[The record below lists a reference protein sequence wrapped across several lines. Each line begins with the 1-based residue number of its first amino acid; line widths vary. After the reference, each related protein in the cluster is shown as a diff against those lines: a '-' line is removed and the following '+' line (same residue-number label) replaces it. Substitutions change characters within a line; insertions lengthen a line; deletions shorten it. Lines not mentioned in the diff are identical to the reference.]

1 MHRPDDSNCLKN
13 IYKSSSST
21 YPQALLLL
29 LIFLYIKKNKLVRN
43 EKGGRM
49 EFKINRN
56 TFLDGIQKTLGI
68 VEKKTTTPILNNVL
82 LKAENNHL
90 KIIATD
96 REISL
101 ISDYEADIAEKG
113 EITLSAK
120 KLYEM
125 VREIQGD
132 LVHFTKS
139 ANNIIKVTS
148 QRAVY
153 KIPGLPADD
162 FPNVAESQD
171 VTFYN
176 IPGQLLKDL
185 INKTSFAMA
194 SDETRKN
201 LNGVLLETSTD
212 GSNHIWRMVATDGHR
227 LAVAKVST
235 ADPCPE
241 MTKGMI
247 IPRKGLME
255 VKKIIDINEN
265 IGIGLHKNMFVVK
278 TDNTILK
285 VNLVDAEYPDYKRVI
300 PSEKGIAVTLDK
312 ESFLHALRRMNVVSS
327 ERYSGVI
334 ISFTEGKMTLN
345 STNLDVGEA
354 TEEIDIAYTGEDMD
368 VGFNV
373 NYVIDAVSVVSAENV
388 VLEVGVGL
396 KPTVVKPLDG
406 DQYLCI
412 VMPLKI

>member
-1 MHRPDDSNCLKN
+1 
-13 IYKSSSST
+13 
-21 YPQALLLL
+21 
-29 LIFLYIKKNKLVRN
+29 
-43 EKGGRM
+43 M

-82 LKAENNHL
+82 LKTEHNKL

-101 ISDYEADIAEKG
+101 ISDYDADIAEKG

-125 VREIQGD
+125 VREIQGEV
-132 LVHFTKS
+132 VHLTKS
-139 ANNIIKVTS
+139 ANNIVKVTC

-162 FPNVAESQD
+162 FPSVGDIQNIQ
-171 VTFYN
+171 FFN
-176 IPGQLLKDL
+176 IPGAAVKDL

-194 SDETRKN
+194 FDESRKN
-201 LNGVLLETSTD
+201 LNGVLLETATD
-212 GSNHIWRMVATDGHR
+212 GTTHTWRMIATDGHR
-227 LAVAKVST
+227 LAVAREIT
-235 ADPCPE
+235 PEPCPE
-241 MTKGMI
+241 MTKGVI

-255 VKKIIDINEN
+255 VKKITDVHDGVS
-265 IGIGLHKNMFVVK
+265 IGIQKNMLVVK
-278 TDNTILK
+278 TENTILK
-285 VNLVDAEYPDYKRVI
+285 VNLVDGEYPDYKRVI
-300 PSEKGIAVTLDK
+300 PAEKGVSITLDK
-312 ESFLHALRRMNVVSS
+312 ETFLHALRRMNVVSS

-334 ISFTEGKMTLN
+334 ISLTSGKMTLN

-354 TEEIDIAYTGEDMD
+354 TEEIDITYTGEDMD

-373 NYVIDAVSVVSAENV
+373 NYVIDAVSVIPTENV
-388 VLEVGVGL
+388 IMEVGVGL
-396 KPTVVKPLDG
+396 KPTLIKPGEG
-406 DQYLCI
+406 DNYLCI

>member
-1 MHRPDDSNCLKN
+1 
-13 IYKSSSST
+13 
-21 YPQALLLL
+21 
-29 LIFLYIKKNKLVRN
+29 
-43 EKGGRM
+43 M

-56 TFLDGIQKTLGI
+56 TFLEGIQKTLGI

-82 LKAENNHL
+82 LKTEHNKL

-101 ISDYEADIAEKG
+101 ISDYDADIAEKG

-125 VREIQGD
+125 VREIQGEV
-132 LVHFTKS
+132 VHFTKS
-139 ANNIIKVTS
+139 ANNIVKVTC

-162 FPNVAESQD
+162 FPSVADSQNVQF
-171 VTFYN
+171 VH
-176 IPGQLLKDL
+176 IPGSSIIEL
-185 INKTSFAMA
+185 INNTSFAMA
-194 SDETRKN
+194 FDESRKN
-201 LNGVLLETSTD
+201 LNGVFLEIASD
-212 GSNHIWRMVATDGHR
+212 GTNHIWRMVATDGHR
-227 LAVAKVST
+227 LAVARVNT
-235 ADPCPE
+235 ADPFPE
-241 MTKGMI
+241 MTKGII

-255 VKKIIDINEN
+255 VKKIIDVHEN
-265 IGIGLHKNMFVVK
+265 VSVGVHKNMFVVK
-278 TDNTILK
+278 TENTILK

-300 PSEKGIAVTLDK
+300 PTEKGVAVNLDK
-312 ESFLHALRRMNVVSS
+312 ETFLHALRRMNVVSS

-334 ISFTEGKMTLN
+334 LSLSEGKMTLN

-354 TEEIDIAYTGEDMD
+354 TEEIDINYTGEEFE

-373 NYVIDAVSVVSAENV
+373 NYVIDAVSAISLEGVVMEI
-388 VLEVGVGL
+388 GVGL
-396 KPTVVKPLDG
+396 KPTLIKPAEG
-406 DQYLCI
+406 DNYLCI

>member
-1 MHRPDDSNCLKN
+1 
-13 IYKSSSST
+13 
-21 YPQALLLL
+21 
-29 LIFLYIKKNKLVRN
+29 
-43 EKGGRM
+43 M

-68 VEKKTTTPILNNVL
+68 VEKKTTMPILNNVL
-82 LKAENNHL
+82 LKTDHNKL

-101 ISDYEADIAEKG
+101 ISDYEADVAEKG
-113 EITLSAK
+113 EITLAAK
-120 KLYEM
+120 KLHEM
-125 VREIQGD
+125 VREIQGET
-132 LVHFTKS
+132 VHFTKS
-139 ANNIIKVTS
+139 ANNIVKVTS

-162 FPNVAESQD
+162 FPAVADVQD
-171 VTFYN
+171 LTFYN
-176 IPGQLLKDL
+176 IAGQILKDL

-194 SDETRKN
+194 MDESRRN
-201 LNGVLLETSTD
+201 LNGVLLETVTD
-212 GSNHIWRMVATDGHR
+212 GSEYIWRMVATDGHR
-227 LAVAKVST
+227 LAVAKALT

-241 MTKGMI
+241 MTKGVI

-255 VKKIIDINEN
+255 IKKIIDDNDI
-265 IGIGLHKNMFVVK
+265 IGVGLHKNMFVVK
-278 TDNTILK
+278 TENTILK
-285 VNLVDAEYPDYKRVI
+285 VNLVDGEYPDYKRVI
-300 PSEKGIAVTLDK
+300 PVEKGVSVMLDK

-334 ISFTEGKMTLN
+334 LSFAAGKMTLN

-354 TEEIDIAYTGEDMD
+354 TEEIDIGFDGEDMD

-373 NYVIDAVSVVSAENV
+373 NYVIDAISVISTDQVL
-388 VLEVGVGL
+388 LEVGVGL
-396 KPTVVKPLDG
+396 KPTIVRPAEG